1 MQNRRS
7 QACPDMQPQALHP
20 LVFASAF
27 VSGFVLMV
35 LEMLGG
41 RILAPWF
48 GADVY
53 VWGSIIAVFML
64 ALSLGYLLGGRWSLQ
79 GVSLLRFG
87 LIFLA
92 AGALMLPVV
101 AFAVPVMGAI
111 FDLTDDPRY
120 GSLMAALL
128 LFLAPSVAMGMV
140 SPYSLRLLI
149 RSRETSGASAGM
161 LYFVSTMGS
170 ALGTLATSFYFV
182 ALAEVNQILGVA
194 IAVMGANGLLLIA
207 LHRRMPT
214 G

>member
-1 MQNRRS
+1 MN
-7 QACPDMQPQALHP
+7 P

-27 VSGFVLMV
+27 TSGFVLMV

-53 VWGSIIAVFML
+53 VWGSIITVFML
-64 ALSLGYLLGGRWSLQ
+64 ALSLGYLLGGKWSLQ
-79 GVSLLRFG
+79 GVSLQRYG

-101 AFAVPVMGAI
+101 AVSVPVMEAI
-111 FDLTDDPRY
+111 FNLTDDPRY
-120 GSLMAALL
+120 GSLLAALA

-140 SPYSLRLLI
+140 SPYSIRLLI
-149 RSRETSGASAGM
+149 RSRETSGASAGV
-161 LYFVSTMGS
+161 LYFVSTLGS
-170 ALGTLATSFYFV
+170 ALGTLATSFYLV

-207 LHRRMPT
+207 LHRRMPA